1 MTTDLEDQLR
11 AYFGELAVST
21 PVEQPV
27 SFAPRLTHVQ
37 VLSSHSAR
45 PRQLALVSS
54 ITLVVLAVAA
64 FAVLQKRDPTPSGI
78 GSTTPAPVD
87 STTPSTTPEPV
98 GVDGAVLWAP
108 STSSAVRI
116 VGYTSWEAAAGSTG
130 AVVAPDGRVFGLTLN
145 AYYPDTPAEGELRHV
160 GGFDV
165 RAIAD
170 ATAPAEVYRLIHDG
184 CLSFGIITA
193 GEDPWSDNT
202 TALINGLTLDPTDA
216 QLKLPTG
223 WTSLGSSAL
232 MAQYGLDIAVTAGG
246 TTNTIS
252 LFQMPGA
259 PAGAYLQGMESP
271 PQPVALDGGG
281 TVWVIH
287 GVTTDGFNEIVGE
300 RNGTAFRLMGV
311 ATSAQLL
318 DLAAT
323 MTQAPSSDWT
333 THRDTNVT
341 PGTAQPPP
349 PECVVPTLTVVP

>member
-11 AYFGELAVST
+11 TYFGELADST

-27 SFAPRLTHVQ
+27 SFAPLLTQVQ

-45 PRQLALVSS
+45 PRHLALVSS
-54 ITLVVLAVAA
+54 IALVVLAVAA
-64 FAVLQKRDPTPSGI
+64 FAVLQSRDPGPSEI
-78 GSTTPAPVD
+78 GSA
-87 STTPSTTPEPV
+87 TPSTTPEPV
-98 GVDGAVLWAP
+98 DVEGSVLWAP
-108 STSSAVRI
+108 SASSAVRI
-116 VGYTSWEAAAGSTG
+116 VGYTTWDPAAGSAG

-145 AYYPDTPAEGELRHV
+145 AYYPGTPAEGELLHV
-160 GGFDV
+160 GRYDV
-165 RAIAD
+165 RALAD
-170 ATAPAEVYRLIHDG
+170 ATAPAEVYRLIHEG
-184 CLSFGIITA
+184 CLSFGIVTA

-202 TALINGLTLDPTDA
+202 TALINGLTLNPTNA

-232 MAQYGLDIAVTAGG
+232 MAQYGLDIEVSAGD

-271 PQPVALDGGG
+271 PQPVVLDGVG

-287 GVTTDGFNEIVGE
+287 GVTTDGFTEIVGE
-300 RNGTAFRLMGV
+300 RDGTAFRLMGV

-318 DLAAT
+318 DLAST
-323 MTQAPSSDWT
+323 MIQAPSSDWA
-333 THRDTNVT
+333 THRDANVT

-349 PECVVPTLTVVP
+349 PDCVVPNLTVVP